1 MRLGSRCMNKTNV
14 VPFNSPL
21 DGLSQKQ
28 LRFLRTIADGKG
40 LTIAEVVDRAAE
52 LLLAR
57 EVARDAKKNVIPF
70 PVAD

>member
-1 MRLGSRCMNKTNV
+1 MNKTNV
-14 VPFNSPL
+14 VPFDSPL
-21 DGLSQKQ
+21 DGLNQKQ
-28 LRFLRTIADGKG
+28 LRFLRTMADRRG
-40 LTIAEVVDRAAE
+40 LTIAQVVDRAAE

>member
-1 MRLGSRCMNKTNV
+1 
-14 VPFNSPL
+14 L
-21 DGLSQKQ
+21 DGLNQKQ
-28 LRFLRTIADGKG
+28 LRLLRTIADGAG
-40 LTIAEVVDRAAE
+40 LTIAQVVDRAAE